1 MSASRHRWLVALAVA
16 ACMAGAG
23 PACAAAPNDAAA
35 WAQLTSAQKQSLS
48 PLQRDWSLIDAPQ
61 RAKWLEVAA
70 RFPTLPADERARLQE
85 RMAEWARMTPAER
98 SRARM
103 QFQEAKQVSPSD
115 RQAKWQAYQA
125 LPEAERQAL
134 TQRAKPAANKPAP
147 VMASPAAAGAGPGA
161 DAGKKN
167 LVQTTPT
174 PRARAATPTAQQ
186 NRPGATTTPM
196 TARALPP
203 VHNQAGMPKIV
214 ATPGFVDAATLL
226 PKRGPQGAAVRSA
239 AVPSEPAA
247 RP

>member
-1 MSASRHRWLVALAVA
+1 MSAARLRLLLPLAVA
-16 ACMAGAG
+16 TCVASATVAW
-23 PACAAAPNDAAA
+23 AASPKDAAA
-35 WAQLTSAQKQSLS
+35 WAQLTPAQKQALS
-48 PLQRDWSLIDAPQ
+48 PLQRDWAQIDAPR

-85 RMAEWARMTPAER
+85 RMTDWARMTPSER
-98 SRARM
+98 TRARM
-103 QFQEAKQVSPSD
+103 QFQEAKQVSPDD

-125 LPEAERQAL
+125 LTETERQAL
-134 TQRAKPAANKPAP
+134 TQRAKPVAKPPAGPAP
-147 VMASPAAAGAGPGA
+147 ATTTGPVPVA
-161 DAGKKN
+161 EVGKKN

-174 PRARAATPTAQQ
+174 PRARAATQAAQQ

-203 VHNQAGMPKIV
+203 LHNQAGMPKIA
-214 ATPGFVDAATLL
+214 ATPGFVDPATLL

-239 AVPSEPAA
+239 AIYSEPAN

>member
-1 MSASRHRWLVALAVA
+1 MSASRLRLLLPLALATCLATAGLAWA
-16 ACMAGAG
+16 AT
-23 PACAAAPNDAAA
+23 PNDAAA
-35 WAQLTSAQKQSLS
+35 WARLTPAQRQALS
-48 PLQRDWSLIDAPQ
+48 PLERDWSQIDAPH

-70 RFPTLPADERARLQE
+70 RFPTLPADERARLHE
-85 RMAEWARMTPAER
+85 RMGEWARMAPAER

-134 TQRAKPAANKPAP
+134 TQRAKPVTKPAAVVP
-147 VMASPAAAGAGPGA
+147 SPAAAGAGPAAG
-161 DAGKKN
+161 AGKRN

-174 PRARAATPTAQQ
+174 PLARAATPTAQQ

-203 VHNQAGMPKIV
+203 LHNQAGMPKIA
-214 ATPGFVDAATLL
+214 ATPGFVDPATLL

>member
-1 MSASRHRWLVALAVA
+1 MSAFRPRLLWPLAIAICLASAGASVA
-16 ACMAGAG
+16 AS
-23 PACAAAPNDAAA
+23 PDNAAS
-35 WAQLTSAQKQSLS
+35 WARLTPAQKQVLS
-48 PLQRDWSLIDAPQ
+48 PLERDWALLDAAR

-70 RFPTLPADERARLQE
+70 LFPTLPADERARLQD
-85 RMAEWARMTPAER
+85 RMNEWAHMSSAER

-103 QFQEAKQVSPSD
+103 QFQEALQVSPSD

-134 TQRAKPAANKPAP
+134 TLRAKPAAKPVA
-147 VMASPAAAGAGPGA
+147 VAASPTAASVAPAA
-161 DAGKKN
+161 DTRKKN

-174 PRARAATPTAQQ
+174 PRAGAATPTAQQ

-203 VHNQAGMPKIV
+203 LHNQAGMPKI
-214 ATPGFVDAATLL
+214 AAIPGFVEPATLL

-239 AVPSEPAA
+239 AVSSEPAA